1 MCSSWSQL
9 TPLPWQYWDKRKIAT
24 TLQLPRLFVSFHVLR
39 SSCWDA
45 WYRYLKAVEVVL
57 GGGGGRLA
65 QGSRTVYCSA
75 EEPASSSSDHYWDLR
90 VCFSSGAVVAMKEGW
105 NTDRGSLFTF
115 PVLTSEVFQ
124 GPTRGWGEK
133 NQNTKNL
140 VSVVCCWKTNQCI
153 CSVMIRR
160 I

>member
-57 GGGGGRLA
+57 GGGGEVGWPRALEQFTA
-65 QGSRTVYCSA
+65 L
-75 EEPASSSSDHYWDLR
+75 LR
-90 VCFSSGAVVAMKEGW
+90 
-105 NTDRGSLFTF
+105 NQ
-115 PVLTSEVFQ
+115 PVHPLIITE
-124 GPTRGWGEK
+124 T
-133 NQNTKNL
+133 
-140 VSVVCCWKTNQCI
+140 
-153 CSVMIRR
+153 
-160 I
+160 